1 MTESGF
7 DKLYIY
13 DGESTSGTL
22 LGTYSGTLSPFS
34 VISSAGALT
43 FVFHSD
49 GSVQKPGWEAT
60 ISCEDCS
67 LPHPTE
73 PDYNMHHGKDTIHC
87 SDEPRPFYDPGGFG
101 GNYENNSDYIQTF
114 VSSDPT
120 KCLTVT
126 FTSFATEWYLD
137 KLYVYDGTAAS
148 GTILGVYSG
157 YLDPFT
163 LTSFTGTL
171 TFVFHS
177 DGTSNEEGWA
187 AVISCSDC
195 AEPPEPSNDMH
206 YGTDTIYC
214 SQAPRPFYDPGG
226 PDGDYEFLSDYIQTF
241 VSSDPDSCLQVT
253 FTIIEME
260 DGFDVLYVYDGYST
274 YSTLVATLTGSMSNV
289 TITSSTGALT
299 FQFFSYYSAVGWE
312 AVISCSGCAVP
323 PTPPPPPGPDP
334 CAANGIHP
342 FCTDENPYGITY
354 SSGTSGENASSFL
367 GSSQYSCLYTTPNPA
382 WYYMQISDPGDLLL
396 YIEQVSTAGSGLDV
410 DFVCWGP
417 FSATSQSDFTSKLCN
432 GEYTLNDITHGSH
445 RPTNGNHQGDM
456 GDYPDGNVVD
466 CSYSAQSTEWCFIP
480 DAQQGE
486 WYLFLITNYSG
497 QTGTISFSVVDS
509 LSSATTNCNLLTSVS
524 SNEPLC
530 DGDTLV
536 LTCEEPLSGATY
548 YWSGPGGWMATTT
561 VPYVTIPNVNAGQSG
576 QYSLQ
581 ITVTGSTVIPAD
593 VYVTIHEKPQV
604 VVTASA
610 DTVCEGTSVILQA
623 VGAANYE
630 WLPAV
635 GTGSSITVTPENTT
649 NYKVIGTTN
658 GCRDTVVH
666 QVTVLQNSTGDTNA
680 VTCGSFDWYEHIGL
694 TGSGSYQHTFTNAAG
709 CDSVVTLH
717 LTAAGLPAISINTL
731 QNVICEGS
739 SVTLN
744 ATTGEGL
751 SYLWNTGDS
760 TAIITV
766 SPEQTIEY
774 SVTVTNNYGCN
785 DSVSLTITVEA
796 ISEQTLYDTVCRGE
810 AYEGYGFTLTAA
822 ETSIPGTHTLIHTD
836 TVGPGCVSSTTLLL
850 TIQNPTHL
858 SFTEVACES
867 FTWHDTEYTQ
877 SDDYTYSHTDANGCT
892 QVDTL
897 HLTIHNPIHH
907 AITIAECGSYTWT
920 DGNGQTYTS
929 SGDYTYVH
937 EDANEC
943 TQVDTLHLTI
953 HNPTNLAFTET
964 ACESYTWNGTTY
976 TSSGDYTYV
985 HEDANGC
992 TQVDTLHL
1000 TIHNPT
1006 NLGYTETAYDSY
1018 TWTDGTG
1025 ETYSQSG
1032 TYYYSRTDGNGCTQV
1047 DTLYLTV
1054 YYSSSDEFS
1063 ATSCESYDWDGETY
1077 TQSGDYTR
1085 EYQDI
1090 HGADS
1095 TVTLHLTIHYG
1106 THNTESL
1113 SVCEDYTWHGTT
1125 YTESGTYIYE
1135 YTNTDNCPS
1144 VDTLHLTVFHP
1155 VHTAFTETSCGNF
1168 AWNGTV
1174 YTQSGDYTYSHLDAN
1189 GCTQVDTLHLT
1200 INHATSQDIYDAVC
1214 LHDEYDDY
1222 GFYITSEE
1230 TGTAGAVIE
1239 RTHHDMGSNECDSVT
1254 VLHLTVKDTVLHHI
1268 YDEVCFDYD
1277 YDNYGF
1283 FVSSE
1288 E

>member
-1 MTESGF
+1 MRRAVFLGIWLTLFLLRVDAQQVQSYVMTDGQTITTCTGDFYDPGGQNGSYDNGLDYTQTFKSSSPYLCLKVTFTNFVTESGF

-87 SDEPRPFYDPGGFG
+87 SDESRPFYDPGGFG

-253 FTIIEME
+253 FTTVEMD

-445 RPTNGNHQGDM
+445 RPTNGNHQGD
-456 GDYPDGNVVD
+456 
-466 CSYSAQSTEWCFIP
+466 
-480 DAQQGE
+480 
-486 WYLFLITNYSG
+486 
-497 QTGTISFSVVDS
+497 
-509 LSSATTNCNLLTSVS
+509 
-524 SNEPLC
+524 
-530 DGDTLV
+530 
-536 LTCEEPLSGATY
+536 
-548 YWSGPGGWMATTT
+548 
-561 VPYVTIPNVNAGQSG
+561 
-576 QYSLQ
+576 
-581 ITVTGSTVIPAD
+581 
-593 VYVTIHEKPQV
+593 
-604 VVTASA
+604 
-610 DTVCEGTSVILQA
+610 
-623 VGAANYE
+623 
-630 WLPAV
+630 
-635 GTGSSITVTPENTT
+635 
-649 NYKVIGTTN
+649 
-658 GCRDTVVH
+658 
-666 QVTVLQNSTGDTNA
+666 
-680 VTCGSFDWYEHIGL
+680 
-694 TGSGSYQHTFTNAAG
+694 
-709 CDSVVTLH
+709 
-717 LTAAGLPAISINTL
+717 
-731 QNVICEGS
+731 
-739 SVTLN
+739 
-744 ATTGEGL
+744 
-751 SYLWNTGDS
+751 
-760 TAIITV
+760 II
-766 SPEQTIEY
+766 
-774 SVTVTNNYGCN
+774 
-785 DSVSLTITVEA
+785 
-796 ISEQTLYDTVCRGE
+796 
-810 AYEGYGFTLTAA
+810 
-822 ETSIPGTHTLIHTD
+822 
-836 TVGPGCVSSTTLLL
+836 
-850 TIQNPTHL
+850 
-858 SFTEVACES
+858 
-867 FTWHDTEYTQ
+867 
-877 SDDYTYSHTDANGCT
+877 
-892 QVDTL
+892 
-897 HLTIHNPIHH
+897 
-907 AITIAECGSYTWT
+907 
-920 DGNGQTYTS
+920 
-929 SGDYTYVH
+929 
-937 EDANEC
+937 
-943 TQVDTLHLTI
+943 
-953 HNPTNLAFTET
+953 
-964 ACESYTWNGTTY
+964 
-976 TSSGDYTYV
+976 
-985 HEDANGC
+985 
-992 TQVDTLHL
+992 
-1000 TIHNPT
+1000 
-1006 NLGYTETAYDSY
+1006 
-1018 TWTDGTG
+1018 
-1025 ETYSQSG
+1025 
-1032 TYYYSRTDGNGCTQV
+1032 
-1047 DTLYLTV
+1047 
-1054 YYSSSDEFS
+1054 
-1063 ATSCESYDWDGETY
+1063 
-1077 TQSGDYTR
+1077 
-1085 EYQDI
+1085 
-1090 HGADS
+1090 
-1095 TVTLHLTIHYG
+1095 
-1106 THNTESL
+1106 
-1113 SVCEDYTWHGTT
+1113 
-1125 YTESGTYIYE
+1125 
-1135 YTNTDNCPS
+1135 
-1144 VDTLHLTVFHP
+1144 
-1155 VHTAFTETSCGNF
+1155 
-1168 AWNGTV
+1168 
-1174 YTQSGDYTYSHLDAN
+1174 
-1189 GCTQVDTLHLT
+1189 
-1200 INHATSQDIYDAVC
+1200 
-1214 LHDEYDDY
+1214 
-1222 GFYITSEE
+1222 
-1230 TGTAGAVIE
+1230 
-1239 RTHHDMGSNECDSVT
+1239 
-1254 VLHLTVKDTVLHHI
+1254 K
-1268 YDEVCFDYD
+1268 
-1277 YDNYGF
+1277 
-1283 FVSSE
+1283 
-1288 E
+1288 